1 MYMLV
6 NSPVQNPYGI
16 NNINVIQPLNKEA
29 TGTSA
34 NSMPT
39 INQRIVQETN
49 VAKRALNNV
58 PPNFI
63 RFAYSNNQTSSNGSL
78 TENYIRSKAS
88 LSPTYVH
95 NEIVTRYNMVSKIPI
110 NLMQIKKS
118 VDRHA

>member
-1 MYMLV
+1 MLV

-29 TGTSA
+29 TGLSA

-118 VDRHA
+118 VDIHA

>member
-88 LSPTYVH
+88 LSPTYLH